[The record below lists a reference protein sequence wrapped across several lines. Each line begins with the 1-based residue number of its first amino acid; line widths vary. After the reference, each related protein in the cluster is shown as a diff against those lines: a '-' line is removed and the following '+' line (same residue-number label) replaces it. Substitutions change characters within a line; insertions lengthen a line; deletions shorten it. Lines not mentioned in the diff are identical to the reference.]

1 MSGTRGADE
10 RKVSSLRELS
20 PAIEPARDLWPQIEA
35 RISEERG
42 AAPGA
47 MAARPRPLRARAVP
61 LRWLAAA
68 AVVASVAVGVW
79 IGRSLLP
86 AARPGTGVES
96 PMSTARGTPATADAP
111 TALDVA
117 YVSDPRYQRDRAAL
131 MQSLQARLA
140 ALPPPARAKVM
151 ASLAAIHGA
160 KQDLE
165 NALGKDPGNALL
177 QELLVN
183 TYQDEMRVLTDVH
196 EAGDAGRGI

>member
-1 MSGTRGADE
+1 MSGMGGGDE
-10 RKVSSLRELS
+10 RRVSSLRELS

-35 RISEERG
+35 RINEERR

-47 MAARPRPLRARAVP
+47 MGGQPRPARTRAVP
-61 LRWLAAA
+61 PRWLAAA

-86 AARPGTGVES
+86 AARPGTGAGS
-96 PMSTARGTPATADAP
+96 AISAARGTPATVDAP

-131 MQSLQARLA
+131 MKSLQERLA
-140 ALPPPARAKVM
+140 GLPPAARAKVM
-151 ASLAAIHGA
+151 ASLAAIHRA
-160 KQDLE
+160 KEDLE

-196 EAGDAGRGI
+196 EASDAGRGI

>member
-1 MSGTRGADE
+1 MSGTGSGDE
-10 RKVSSLRELS
+10 RKVGSLRELA

-35 RISEERG
+35 RINGERSTAP
-42 AAPGA
+42 AAQ
-47 MAARPRPLRARAVP
+47 PRPVRARAVP
-61 LRWLAAA
+61 PRWLAAA

-86 AARPGTGVES
+86 AARSGSGGES
-96 PMSTARGTPATADAP
+96 TISASRATAAGAP

-117 YVSDPRYQRDRAAL
+117 YVPDPRYEHDRAAL
-131 MQSLQARLA
+131 MWSLQARLA

-151 ASLAAIHGA
+151 ASLAAIHRA
-160 KQDLE
+160 KEDLE

-196 EAGDAGRGI
+196 EASDAGRGI

>member
-10 RKVSSLRELS
+10 RKVGSLRELS

-35 RISEERG
+35 RINAERST
-42 AAPGA
+42 APA
-47 MAARPRPLRARAVP
+47 PQTRPARARVLP
-61 LRWLAAA
+61 PRWLAAA

-86 AARPGTGVES
+86 AARPGVQS
-96 PMSTARGTPATADAP
+96 PSSVRATVADAP

-117 YVSDPRYQRDRAAL
+117 YVADPRYQRDRAAL
-131 MQSLQARLA
+131 MKTLQARLA
-140 ALPPPARAKVM
+140 ALPPAARAKVM
-151 ASLAAIHGA
+151 ASLGAIQRA

-196 EAGDAGRGI
+196 EASDAGRGI